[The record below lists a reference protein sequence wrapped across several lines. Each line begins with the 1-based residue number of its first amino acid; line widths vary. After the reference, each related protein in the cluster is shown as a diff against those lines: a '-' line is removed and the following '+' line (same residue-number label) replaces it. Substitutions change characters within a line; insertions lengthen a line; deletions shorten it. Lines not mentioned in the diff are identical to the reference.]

1 MKYSLGIL
9 AVLLWSSVQI
19 FAQTDWYNPF
29 GKGEIPVQGRCW
41 NEEIGAKYHRLPD
54 RAEKVVRKAL
64 WDLSCQSA
72 GLYIK
77 FTTNASKIQVK
88 YTVTSGFLCRICR
101 QRESVESICT

>member
-1 MKYSLGIL
+1 ME
-9 AVLLWSSVQI
+9 QCPD

>member
-1 MKYSLGIL
+1 ME
-9 AVLLWSSVQI
+9 QCPD

-77 FTTNASKIQVK
+77 FKTNASENTGEIHGYIWLFYAAYAGNGSQWSRFVHE
-88 YTVTSGFLCRICR
+88 GC
-101 QRESVESICT
+101 